1 MLPSR
6 ARNLRLRGN
15 MPDYYDVRVVGHALS
30 AGGFVDVQP
39 VVFAAVP
46 IGEWLGKQHTLH
58 PLTRVLLQSS
68 SATRRPAFCST

>member
-1 MLPSR
+1 VLPSR

-46 IGEWLGKQHTLH
+46 IGEWLGK
-58 PLTRVLLQSS
+58 
-68 SATRRPAFCST
+68 